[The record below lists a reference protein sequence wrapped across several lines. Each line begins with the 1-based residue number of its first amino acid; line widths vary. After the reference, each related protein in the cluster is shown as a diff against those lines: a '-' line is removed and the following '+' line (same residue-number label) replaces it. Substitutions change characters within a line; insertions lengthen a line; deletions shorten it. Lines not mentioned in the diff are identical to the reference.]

1 MEAYFQI
8 HFMKKKIILYTLIIA
23 PVFAIAQ
30 ENSKTTTE
38 FKLGAY
44 CNSSLNYYG
53 RTDSLKSSG
62 FFPMAEIWLNKSF
75 YINAAPVF
83 VTNESVNF
91 DYAGTVATIGYRF
104 SKENKYAIHLYG
116 VKPFYEPSSQL
127 VQSALKAQVAGML
140 TINSKA
146 ININTGADVK
156 FSDNMDYGLTG
167 GLDHLFK
174 FQPGKAILVVNPS
187 AYINAGTQEFTK
199 TYYKQSNFVFF
210 PGGSQLFSE
219 EVKRFKVLSYE
230 FSVPVVLG
238 IGKFQLIAIP
248 AYVMPQ
254 NLIISENGKNMFYA
268 TIGGKVNF

>member
-1 MEAYFQI
+1 
-8 HFMKKKIILYTLIIA
+8 
-23 PVFAIAQ
+23 
-30 ENSKTTTE
+30 
-38 FKLGAY
+38 
-44 CNSSLNYYG
+44 
-53 RTDSLKSSG
+53 
-62 FFPMAEIWLNKSF
+62 MAEIWLNKSF